1 MTPRPQFSTLSR
13 EECEILLAGHRIARL
28 AYSHK
33 DRVDIEP
40 IHYVYAAGWIYMRTQ
55 PGTKLSTIVH
65 NPWVAIEVDESE
77 ALFDW
82 QSVVVHGRLELLD
95 DGPHDKARARH
106 AEAVA
111 ALRTLVPTAFTA
123 DDPTPDRTII
133 GAIYVDTIQGRRATP
148 GDRGRT
154 DGLDS

>member
-1 MTPRPQFSTLSR
+1 MTARPQFSTLTR
-13 EECEILLAGHRIARL
+13 EECETLLAGHRIARL

-40 IHYVYAAGWIYMRTQ
+40 IHYVYEAGWIYVRTQ
-55 PGTKLSTIVH
+55 LGTKLSTIVH
-65 NPWVAIEVDESE
+65 NPWVAFEIDESH

-82 QSVVVHGRLELLD
+82 QSVVVRGRLELLD

-106 AEAVA
+106 AAAVG
-111 ALRTLVPTAFTA
+111 ALRGIVPEAFTP

-133 GAIYVDTIQGRRATP
+133 GAIYAETVQGRRATP
-148 GDRGRT
+148 GENDPTTGH
-154 DGLDS
+154 GA

>member
-1 MTPRPQFSTLSR
+1 MTVRPHFSMLTHD
-13 EECEILLAGHRIARL
+13 ECERMLLEHRIARL

-40 IHYVYAAGWIYMRTQ
+40 IHFVYDAGWIYVRTQ

-65 NPWVAIEVDESE
+65 NPWVAFEIDESH

-82 QSVVVHGRLELLD
+82 RSVVVHGRLELLD

-106 AEAVA
+106 ATAVA
-111 ALRTLVPTAFTA
+111 ALRTLVPAAFTP

-133 GAIYVDTIQGRRATP
+133 GAIYVDTVQGRRATP
-148 GDRGRT
+148 DENGGVA
-154 DGLDS
+154 GHGA

>member
-1 MTPRPQFSTLSR
+1 MTARPQFSTLSR
-13 EECEILLAGHRIARL
+13 EECEMMLAGHRIARL

-33 DRVDIEP
+33 GRVDIEP
-40 IHYVYAAGWIYMRTQ
+40 IHYVYDAGWIYVRTQ

-65 NPWVAIEVDESE
+65 NPWVAFEIDESQ

-95 DGPHDKARARH
+95 DGPHDNARARH
-106 AEAVA
+106 ATAVT
-111 ALRTLVPTAFTA
+111 ALRTLVETAFTP

-133 GAIYVDTIQGRRATP
+133 GAIFVDTIQGRRATP
-148 GDRGRT
+148 GER
-154 DGLDS
+154 DGADGADA

>member
-1 MTPRPQFSTLSR
+1 MTARPQFSTLTR
-13 EECEILLAGHRIARL
+13 EECELLLTGHRIARL

-40 IHYVYAAGWIYMRTQ
+40 IHFVYESGWIYVRTQ

-65 NPWVAIEVDESE
+65 NPWVAFEIDESH
-77 ALFDW
+77 ALFEW

-95 DGPHDKARARH
+95 DGPHDQARVRH
-106 AEAVA
+106 AAAVT
-111 ALRTLVPTAFTA
+111 ALRTLVPTAFTP

-148 GDRGRT
+148 GEHEGTAED
-154 DGLDS
+154 DA